1 MSKIVVVA
9 AAALPNRAR
18 GLNRLKVIL
27 ASLAVLALVVPA
39 GAGAGKRAPVLT
51 GEAAKLQVEPGNK
64 VAFHAYAVGVQ
75 IYRWNG
81 GNWSLVGPEAL
92 LFADADC
99 TAVVGTH
106 YVGPTW
112 ETLGGSKVVATVDK
126 RCTVDPDSVDWLLLK
141 AVSSE
146 GAGVFNGVTFIQRVN
161 TEGGKAPAEPGDFV
175 GDEVEVPYATEYY
188 FYRSQG

>member
-1 MSKIVVVA
+1 MSKIVVAA
-9 AAALPNRAR
+9 AAALPKRAR
-18 GLNRLKVIL
+18 GLNRIKVIL
-27 ASLAVLALVVPA
+27 ASVALLALVVPA
-39 GAGAGKRAPVLT
+39 GAGAGNRGPVLT
-51 GEAAKLQVEPGNK
+51 GEAEKLQVEAGNK
-64 VAFHAYAVGVQ
+64 LAFHAYAVGVQ

-81 GNWSLVGPEAL
+81 GSWSLVGPDAL

-112 ETLGGSKVVATVDK
+112 ETLGGSKVVATVEK
-126 RCTVDPDSVDWLLLK
+126 RYTPGPDSIDWLLLK

-161 TEGGKAPAEPGDFV
+161 TQGGKAPAEPGDFV

-188 FYRSQG
+188 FYRSQD